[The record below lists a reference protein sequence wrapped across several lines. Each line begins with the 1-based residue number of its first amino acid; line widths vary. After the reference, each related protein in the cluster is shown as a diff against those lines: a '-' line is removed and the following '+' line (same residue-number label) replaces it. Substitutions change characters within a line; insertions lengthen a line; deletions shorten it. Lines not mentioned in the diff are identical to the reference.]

1 MRQIHR
7 DQKQRTTKKKRWRR
21 KKRQNSKTMKTT
33 KKCVLQVKTVQQ
45 PSHMPLIWKCQLK
58 AHITFLTASTGGIF
72 SLSDTRWALCFKK
85 LLQIEREGGG
95 GGVPESSL
103 SPNPSS
109 WHAWS
114 PFTDT
119 DSALL
124 FVWIKNPHLP
134 VVQSLSCAFI
144 GQKETSRQV
153 LLACW
158 VGESGEQHSDGKW
171 TG

>member
-95 GGVPESSL
+95 PWVFAVPKSLILTCLISIHRHRLSSVIRLNKESTFASHPKPIVCFHRPKRNL
-103 SPNPSS
+103 
-109 WHAWS
+109 
-114 PFTDT
+114 
-119 DSALL
+119 
-124 FVWIKNPHLP
+124 
-134 VVQSLSCAFI
+134 
-144 GQKETSRQV
+144 
-153 LLACW
+153 
-158 VGESGEQHSDGKW
+158 
-171 TG
+171 